1 VSPQQQ
7 CLPPITVV
15 HTLVVSCMHAAATAT
30 AQASGD
36 KATLKAMAQEAGY
49 RSKYMDEDVI
59 FNMTRFAL
67 DTDGPEASHLI
78 LYNNFVNC
86 YTSDRYAAV

>member
-1 VSPQQQ
+1 M
-7 CLPPITVV
+7 
-15 HTLVVSCMHAAATAT
+15 HTTT

-59 FNMTRFAL
+59 FDMTRFAL
-67 DTDGPEASHLI
+67 DTDGPEASHRTLFNRYT
-78 LYNNFVNC
+78 LKRYTFV
-86 YTSDRYAAV
+86 

>member
-1 VSPQQQ
+1 
-7 CLPPITVV
+7 
-15 HTLVVSCMHAAATAT
+15 MRAATATT

-36 KATLKAMAQEAGY
+36 KATLKVMAQEAGY

-67 DTDGPEASHLI
+67 DTDGPEASHLT
-78 LYNNFVNC
+78 LYETATLSSVSLLCTFVFDERSA
-86 YTSDRYAAV
+86 YGVIHGEASAVLCSA